1 MMTRSKT
8 NQANSSSQANDDQ
21 DSQETKSAVSTSKK
35 STKSKTKDA
44 GSTKTK
50 SKTKRKSKTSD
61 SKSKKKSAKS
71 KSKSKT
77 SKSKSKNKNK
87 NEDEDEDID
96 ILANSDDN
104 NDANAMNDLNNAL
117 NQSGNVAVRPPVINL
132 RAASYW
138 NHNNTIVAEKKLDK
152 SNEEYI
158 LSRYVQL
165 VERIGLG
172 ELQRKCHLLLPYGH
186 GQSFNSKN
194 YVAAFVDL
202 FCALCQVINKISKMS
217 SNDYA
222 IQPYFVEYMMD
233 LILDTIELRIN
244 SVMFKIIVNETVF
257 IAFHAW

>member
-50 SKTKRKSKTSD
+50 SKTKR
-61 SKSKKKSAKS
+61 
-71 KSKSKT
+71 KSKT